1 MEVRYSTTDIYDML
15 YRLGVTANYVGFFH
29 TAYAVSLCIDQP
41 DRLLLVTKWLY
52 PEIAKQYNTNWKAV
66 ERNIRMVNAII
77 WRENRPLLE
86 EMAHRTL
93 EHKPHTPRRC
103 WRSCPRTCR
112 SKGWKKRR
120 LPERP
125 RWTHGRAG
133 GEAEGSPPASGPP
146 GGSACYWMDSDR
158 LSKISSTSSLVRC
171 APYRPTPV

>member
-1 MEVRYSTTDIYDML
+1 MMEARYSTTDIYDML

-86 EMAHRTL
+86 EM
-93 EHKPHTPRRC
+93 
-103 WRSCPRTCR
+103 
-112 SKGWKKRR
+112 
-120 LPERP
+120 
-125 RWTHGRAG
+125 
-133 GEAEGSPPASGPP
+133 
-146 GGSACYWMDSDR
+146 
-158 LSKISSTSSLVRC
+158 
-171 APYRPTPV
+171 

>member
-52 PEIAKQYNTNWKAV
+52 PEIAKQYKTNWKAV

-93 EHKPHTPRRC
+93 EHKPHTAQMLAIL
-103 WRSCPRTCR
+103 SANV
-112 SKGWKKRR
+112 
-120 LPERP
+120 PEQRVEK
-125 RWTHGRAG
+125 A
-133 GEAEGSPPASGPP
+133 AS
-146 GGSACYWMDSDR
+146 S
-158 LSKISSTSSLVRC
+158 
-171 APYRPTPV
+171 